1 MKLIENLPFETDQ
14 GIAPRGRIGVIVL
27 ASDYTIEHE
36 WREIFRHV
44 PGVALYHSRI
54 LNDDQITPET
64 LRAMEPRIRDC
75 ADVFLP
81 GAKMDVIA
89 YGCTSASMAI
99 GEQRVFE
106 RIREA
111 RPDVACTTPITA
123 AFAAFDAFKAKR
135 IGVLTPYRA
144 DVNQI
149 VADYITA
156 RGYEVPVFGS
166 FNEGSDAVVAAI
178 SPASVRAGVK
188 RLARMK
194 AASMRYSCRAPRS
207 ALQKQPQTSKQKPA
221 CRSHPAT
228 TPWPGMRCGWRALP
242 TACLNWAVCSACV
255 HEQRDLVDFT
265 TYVDLRGFWGDCAKK
280 SVATFNCNPGELHQT
295 RQNTPGG
302 VHND

>member
-188 RLARMK
+188 RL
-194 AASMRYSCRAPRS
+194 
-207 ALQKQPQTSKQKPA
+207 TD
-221 CRSHPAT
+221 
-228 TPWPGMRCGWRALP
+228 
-242 TACLNWAVCSACV
+242 
-255 HEQRDLVDFT
+255 E
-265 TYVDLRGFWGDCAKK
+265 
-280 SVATFNCNPGELHQT
+280 
-295 RQNTPGG
+295 GG
-302 VHND
+302 VDAVFVSCTSVRLAEAAADIEAETGVPVTSSNHAMAWHALRLAGIADSLPKLGNLFSLRS